1 MPAPTLRSNAPLVPG
16 NAGQFRGFGA
26 WIDVYDWSNEFTKN
40 KPSVGP
46 NDVDRMAQFNVQT
59 LYVQAAKQASPN
71 DVVDP
76 QLLRP
81 IINRAHERGMR
92 VITWYAPTL
101 EDTAKDLRK
110 LLAIADLGVEG
121 VGVDIESRAVSDPG
135 ERSRRLVDLSIALRQ
150 HLPGMPL
157 SAIVMPAV
165 QLEVVNPK
173 YWPGFPYREIA
184 PAYDAWMPMSY
195 WTSRT
200 QASGYRDAYRYT
212 AENIDRLRA
221 QLGQADAPVHP
232 IGGIGDATS
241 GEDLDGFCRA
251 AAERS
256 ALGGSIYDY
265 HNTSDEL
272 WPHLQP
278 LRA

>member
-1 MPAPTLRSNAPLVPG
+1 MPAPTLRSGAPLVPG

-46 NDVDRMAQFNVQT
+46 NDVDRMADLGVQT

-81 IINRAHERGMR
+81 IINRAHQRGLR

-184 PAYDAWMPMSY
+184 PAYDVWMPMSY

-200 QASGYRDAYRYT
+200 AASGYRDAYRYT

-221 QLGQADAPVHP
+221 QLGQADAAVHP
-232 IGGIGDATS
+232 IGGIGDATTT
-241 GEDLDGFCRA
+241 EDIDGFCRA
-251 AAERS
+251 AAERG
-256 ALGGSIYDY
+256 ALGGGIYDY
-265 HNTSDEL
+265 HTTRDEH
-272 WPHLQP
+272 WEHLQP